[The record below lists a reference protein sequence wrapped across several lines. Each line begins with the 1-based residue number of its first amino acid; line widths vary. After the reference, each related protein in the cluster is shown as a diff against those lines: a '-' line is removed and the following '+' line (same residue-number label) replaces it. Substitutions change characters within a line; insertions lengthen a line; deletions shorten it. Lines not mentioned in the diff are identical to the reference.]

1 MKRNLI
7 RHQIES
13 HTPEWYEFRKNGVG
27 SSEIGTILGLNPYQL
42 GLSLFLEK
50 IGYRKPFNG
59 NNATYFGTIME
70 EVVADSWE
78 RYEPGREDSL
88 NHYLQSGTKFRSC
101 RKVKGYIMNPKW
113 DWMFT
118 SPDRIANKGQL
129 NQITGEE
136 HKDEFIVECKTAVG
150 FVLKKWEAGVPPT
163 YVAQVQQ
170 QMMVTELDYAEI
182 AILGDG
188 RNLEVFPL
196 EPSTYMYEVILDE
209 TESFWDK
216 VKKGKL
222 LMEEYKSCKSES
234 GKELIMDNIY
244 DIAPRPKE
252 GQEELYKE
260 FLNERYKEK
269 EEILLGDDET
279 LTACVEMNQLDA
291 VQKQLKK
298 MIEARKNVVREY
310 MGGSDMLNFDL
321 YDGRITWKTNAKGNR
336 VFTNKVKTPVD
347 VEGIIQHIKTSI

>member
-88 NHYLQSGTKFRSC
+88 NHF
-101 RKVKGYIMNPKW
+101 MNPKW